1 MLRCIYSIF
10 YGKPFEK
17 PPYLSKKQ
25 PVLYS
30 EEDILK
36 GFGVITHHQDVK
48 ISHIDRPELNSFPL
62 KSDGTQDTEEIQ
74 ILKQFGAI

>member
-1 MLRCIYSIF
+1 MVNLLKNPLTYPKSNRCYIRRRH
-10 YGKPFEK
+10 FE
-17 PPYLSKKQ
+17 
-25 PVLYS
+25 
-30 EEDILK
+30 